1 MAVFFGS
8 AGNRGKL
15 GCSGGSIH
23 GQPRTPCLPTESVY
37 CHMMASVK
45 NNEVSTVATV
55 CAWRSVFLFFFLNL
69 CTQCTQPQWHKL
81 SIIVIQGTDWASSD
95 LLSAC
100 SIESALPPIRTCIF
114 SVVRTVF
121 CCVLHVREE
130 RFKQCPALTFSRSH
144 VWKRLLSHIL
154 QQSILWTDRDM
165 ATLKQGATT

>member
-55 CAWRSVFLFFFLNL
+55 CAWRSVFLFL
-69 CTQCTQPQWHKL
+69 
-81 SIIVIQGTDWASSD
+81 
-95 LLSAC
+95 
-100 SIESALPPIRTCIF
+100 
-114 SVVRTVF
+114 
-121 CCVLHVREE
+121 
-130 RFKQCPALTFSRSH
+130 FKSLYT
-144 VWKRLLSHIL
+144 
-154 QQSILWTDRDM
+154 M
-165 ATLKQGATT
+165 YTTAVA

>member
-55 CAWRSVFLFFFLNL
+55 CAWRSVFLFF
-69 CTQCTQPQWHKL
+69 
-81 SIIVIQGTDWASSD
+81 
-95 LLSAC
+95 
-100 SIESALPPIRTCIF
+100 
-114 SVVRTVF
+114 
-121 CCVLHVREE
+121 
-130 RFKQCPALTFSRSH
+130 
-144 VWKRLLSHIL
+144 
-154 QQSILWTDRDM
+154 
-165 ATLKQGATT
+165 LKSLYTMYTTAVA